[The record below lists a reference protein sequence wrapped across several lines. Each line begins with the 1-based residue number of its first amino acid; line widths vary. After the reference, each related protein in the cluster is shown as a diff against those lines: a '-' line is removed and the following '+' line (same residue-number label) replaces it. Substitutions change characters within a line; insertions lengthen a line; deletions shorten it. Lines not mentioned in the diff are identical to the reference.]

1 MWGPPPSAVGRAQPD
16 VPLPLPRSTIPSLP
30 TDHTCASFALGH
42 PVHSLFHSRDPQPTP
57 TVEPVPTIFPKI
69 EGADIAAV
77 FVGKRMAGDFY
88 DSIRVSPERILFG
101 MLDVSGLQVD
111 NRGILTAAQ
120 EIFRTFGT
128 ELFSRP
134 DINESEA
141 MTELSLRLNRGL
153 IEASSGVRPCPA
165 FIACY
170 HEKFGTLCYTNA
182 GHTPGLLRDGSG
194 IAELGSTGLPLGLF
208 SHATTDA
215 PTVGLEKSAAVLLV
229 SRGVI
234 SCQGRHEKSNQQA
247 EFGLARVH
255 QLLQD
260 ASASTAETICTSIL
274 NAAGAHSGDLPMCDD
289 RTALA
294 LIRTD

>member
-1 MWGPPPSAVGRAQPD
+1 M
-16 VPLPLPRSTIPSLP
+16 
-30 TDHTCASFALGH
+30 
-42 PVHSLFHSRDPQPTP
+42 HSLFHSRNPEPAP
-57 TVEPVPTIFPKI
+57 TVEPVPTVFPKI

-77 FVGKRMAGDFY
+77 FVGKRVAGDFY
-88 DSIRVSPERILFG
+88 DSVRVSPERVLFG
-101 MLDVSGLQVD
+101 LLDVSGLQVD
-111 NRGILTAAQ
+111 NRGILSAAQ

-128 ELFSRP
+128 ELFSRL

-141 MTELSLRLNRGL
+141 MTELSLRINRGL
-153 IEASSGVRPCPA
+153 IEVSSGVRPCPA

-170 HEKFGTLCYTNA
+170 HEKFGTLCYSNA
-182 GHTPGLLRDGSG
+182 GHTPGLLRDSSG

-215 PTVGLEKSAAVLLV
+215 PTVGLEKGAAVLLV

-234 SCQGRHEKSNQQA
+234 SCEGHHEKSNHKD
-247 EFGLARVH
+247 EFGLARVR

-260 ASASTAETICTSIL
+260 APADGALALCRSTL
-274 NAAGAHSGDLPMCDD
+274 DAAGAFGANLPMCDD

-294 LIRTD
+294 LIRTA